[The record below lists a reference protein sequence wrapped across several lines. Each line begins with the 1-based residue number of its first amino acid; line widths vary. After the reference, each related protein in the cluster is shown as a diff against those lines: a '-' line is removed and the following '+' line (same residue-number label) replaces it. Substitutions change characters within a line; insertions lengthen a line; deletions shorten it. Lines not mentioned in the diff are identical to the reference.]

1 MSMTPLCEGSVK
13 APAMPYEHRLKPRRG
28 AGRSTG
34 VDEARDETARIEDAH
49 QAAQQRRDNDKPFFW
64 RVASGVLYAEMP
76 LTRSIRPP
84 LLSEWESGRVQAF
97 RNRESRARWLGGRA
111 LAKVLVKER
120 LGLPGIVEIREGAD
134 GEPLVYSDGFPM
146 PDVWLSISVRHD
158 RISCVLADRPVAL
171 ETRQV
176 RAEEGHLVDHFL
188 SRGEQR
194 TLRRAL
200 GNAQTVR
207 SAGWAIKEAAQRA
220 ARMRTTTELRNVEL
234 TPDFG
239 LQVGDAMKLDVLA
252 LRVTGDVAV
261 AIVGRFLVEERQTVR
276 IVLDDAAREDATPR
290 MQAAFERSMV
300 RARRIADARLRW
312 SGLRPDL
319 QEG

>member
-1 MSMTPLCEGSVK
+1 MECSED
-13 APAMPYEHRLKPRRG
+13 RLKQVGRGVRRV
-28 AGRSTG
+28 G
-34 VDEARDETARIEDAH
+34 VDETRDEPNRIVDA
-49 QAAQQRRDNDKPFFW
+49 QAAAKQRNTADKPFFW
-64 RVASGVLYAEMP
+64 RVASGVLYAEMAY
-76 LTRSIRPP
+76 TRSIRPP
-84 LLSEWESGRVQAF
+84 LLTEWESERVQAF
-97 RNRESRARWLGGRA
+97 KNRDSRARWMAGRA

-120 LGLPGIVEIREGAD
+120 LSLPGIVEIREGAD

-146 PDVWLSISVRHD
+146 PDVWLGISVRHN

-188 SRGEQR
+188 ERSEQR
-194 TLRRAL
+194 ILRRAL

-220 ARMRTTTELRNVEL
+220 ARMRRTTELRDVAL
-234 TPDFG
+234 TSDFG
-239 LQVGDAMKLDVLA
+239 VHVGDSTKLDVLA
-252 LRVTGDVAV
+252 LRVVDDIAV

-290 MQAAFERSMV
+290 LQAAFERSMV
-300 RARRIADARLRW
+300 RARRIADARMRW
-312 SGLRPDL
+312 QPLRPDL
-319 QEG
+319 SEG